1 MLTTFTNKR
10 FKTLLKYF
18 MRFVLPELNH
28 LKFLLGQAAIIS
40 SRSNSQNFENLWDA
54 EVKVFSQW
62 GEDGIL
68 DFLCEKIGIS
78 KPNIIEIGAG
88 NFVECNSRFIAE
100 FRNAN
105 VMAVDVRQDLDKA
118 VKSSL
123 LYWKSNLIPLVEWI
137 TPDNVNR
144 IMNLGEEKFGKIDI
158 FSLDLDGNDYW
169 ILRDVAFRDVA
180 IVVIEYNPIF
190 GASLKVTVPRND
202 EFDRF
207 KSHFSG
213 LYYGASLQAFIDL
226 MMGKSFNFIGTNR
239 VGNNAFFVHSKHI
252 NKFDF
257 DTKSNF
263 SKYVDWRIR
272 ESRDLNGELTYLS
285 GSERL
290 KVIKDLPLLDLDT
303 MQMQTVGKLF
313 SLDLELQ

>member
-1 MLTTFTNKR
+1 MLTAFANRKI
-10 FKTLLKYF
+10 KTLLKYF
-18 MRFVLPELNH
+18 MRFVRPELHN
-28 LKFLLGQAAIIS
+28 LKFMVGQAAVMS

-88 NFVECNSRFIAE
+88 NFMECNSRFIAE

-105 VMAVDVRQDLDKA
+105 VIAVDGRDDLTTA
-118 VKSSL
+118 VKASP
-123 LYWKSNLIPLVEWI
+123 LYWKSNIIPIVEWV
-137 TPDNVNR
+137 TPDNINR
-144 IMNLGEEKFGKIDI
+144 IMDIGEEQFGKVDI
-158 FSLDLDGNDYW
+158 FSIDLDGNDYW
-169 ILRDVAFRDVA
+169 ILRDVSLLNVA
-180 IVVIEYNPIF
+180 IVVLEYNPIF
-190 GASLKVTVPRND
+190 GASLKVTIPRND
-202 EFDRF
+202 EFDRY

-226 MMGKSFNFIGTNR
+226 MLAKGFDFVGTNR
-239 VGNNAFFVHSKHI
+239 VGNNAFFVHSRYV

-257 DTKSNF
+257 DTKSNYN
-263 SKYVDWRIR
+263 KYVDWRIR
-272 ESRDLNGELTYLS
+272 ESRSPKGELTYLS

-290 KVIKDLPLLDLDT
+290 KVINDLPLIDLNT
-303 MQMQTVGKLF
+303 MQMHTVGKLL
-313 SLDLELQ
+313 S